1 MRNKKIYIVLL
12 LLISIGSR
20 SVAQDVLMQT
30 QNIMRQEFLNPAYSS
45 FKDFTSINLMSRYQW
60 INNLQG
66 APKTYAANVYL
77 PVSLSGFGLGFTA
90 ISQSIGLR
98 QKMSFNASFSHNVR
112 VGLSDY
118 LALGYGFG
126 VQNVT
131 YDMNRLLTHTDI
143 DPSSLDL
150 NATDMSVNV
159 GLFFYDPA
167 FLVGLSSNVLFNRDS
182 FDSGWLVPGFDF
194 TTGFMYHV
202 NRSLLF
208 RPEVVVKYY
217 PTKFYLVEENK
228 KNQSMVDPIMDVGIN
243 FLLGERL
250 WLGTS
255 HRLGE
260 AQTFSVDMV
269 VRETFKFGYSYEL
282 GLGNSLNQIS
292 SHGIRLTWNIIPK
305 RAFRG
310 YDRSG
315 RYNMKAMMSTNLYR

>member
-1 MRNKKIYIVLL
+1 MGAKKTYILL
-12 LLISIGSR
+12 FLFLFCGLR
-20 SVAQDVLMQT
+20 SFAQDVLMQT

-60 INNLQG
+60 LNNLDG
-66 APKTYAANVYL
+66 APKTYAANVYI
-77 PVSLSGFGLGFTA
+77 PVKLSGFGLGFTA

-98 QKMSFNASFSHNVR
+98 QKMSFTSSFSHNVR

-126 VQNVT
+126 LQNVS
-131 YDMNRLLTHTDI
+131 YDMNRLATHTDI
-143 DPSSLDL
+143 DPGTLNL
-150 NATDMSVNV
+150 NATNFSVCT

-167 FLVGLSSNVLFNRDS
+167 FFVGLSTNVLFNKDS

-194 TTGFMYHV
+194 TTGFMVHV

-208 RPEVVVKYY
+208 RPEVVLKYY
-217 PTKFYLVEENK
+217 PTKMYVVDGTQ
-228 KNQSMVDPIMDVGIN
+228 KNESMVPPILDVGVS

-260 AQTFSVDMV
+260 AQTFSVDV
-269 VRETFKFGYSYEL
+269 VVSETFRFGYSYEL
-282 GLGNSLNQIS
+282 GLGNNVNQIS
-292 SHGIRLTWNIIPK
+292 SHGIRLTWNIIPQ

-315 RYNMKAMMSTNLYR
+315 RYNMKAMMGTNLYR